1 MNGAKRD
8 ADSLLWMG
16 LGVLAVGLV
25 WEFAS
30 RSVGSELILPGPL
43 PVARRLAE
51 LAAHPKFPQAVAAS
65 LLRVAAGFLLAL
77 PAALLLGVPA
87 GLDSRV
93 RAFARP
99 LFSVIGATPVL
110 SIILIALLWFGPDR
124 VPVFTS
130 FLMVFPVL
138 TGNVTEGVRSTDP
151 RLTECARA
159 YRLSRRDL
167 FVHVYFPSITPYLLA
182 GARSSLALSWKVVVA
197 AEVLAQPARALGTG
211 MQNAKAQL
219 ETPELF
225 AWTSAAVLLAGATDA
240 ALSLAVRRRRAHG
253 ARA

>member
-1 MNGAKRD
+1 MNGVKRE

-16 LGVLAVGLV
+16 LGVFAVLALWEAGARAVG
-25 WEFAS
+25 S
-30 RSVGSELILPGPL
+30 DLILPGPL
-43 PVARRLAE
+43 PVARRLAA
-51 LAAHPKFPQAVAAS
+51 LAAHPKFFPALTAS
-65 LLRVAAGFLLAL
+65 LLRVTAGFLLAL
-77 PAALLLGVPA
+77 PAALLIGIPA
-87 GLDSRV
+87 GLDSRA
-93 RAFARP
+93 RAFVRP

-130 FLMVFPVL
+130 FLMIFPVL
-138 TGNVTEGVRSTDP
+138 TGNVMEGVRSTDP
-151 RLTECARA
+151 RLVECAKA
-159 YRLSRRDL
+159 YRLSRPAL
-167 FVHVYFPSITPYLLA
+167 FEHVLFPSIAPYLLA

-225 AWTSAAVLLAGATDA
+225 AWTAATVLLAGATDA
-240 ALSLAVRRRRAHG
+240 ALSLAVRRRRVHG
-253 ARA
+253 ARS